1 MHKRVQTAIITSDML
16 TMTSSKCNVSST
28 TASKQSVVFRQG
40 NLWGMENSMEGFF
53 KGFSLEGYRL
63 QVFMNK
69 LEKEKKQ
76 CLNRLREETHV
87 FKMSVKPLVKCG
99 EQYSQY
105 GERFHANG
113 DKRETGSITH
123 INMEHTEEGRFL
135 FIAFSTKN
143 ALNVFAWD
151 SLLLH
156 LTNFE
161 GVLPH
166 LQF

>member
-1 MHKRVQTAIITSDML
+1 ML
-16 TMTSSKCNVSST
+16 TMTLSKCNVSST
-28 TASKQSVVFRQG
+28 TTSKQSVVLRQG
-40 NLWGMENSMEGFF
+40 NLWHMENSIERFF

-63 QVFMNK
+63 QVLINK

-123 INMEHTEEGRFL
+123 INVEHNEEGRFL

-143 ALNVFAWD
+143 FLNVFAYD

-156 LTNFE
+156 LMNFE
-161 GVLPH
+161 SVLPY